1 MLNKLALSGLLIWL
15 SIFPRP
21 SNAADHLGVL
31 GSKPKWNV
39 LEHYQRTI
47 THDEFVHL
55 INDVY
60 CTHGI
65 PSELIKIDND
75 AAQIVTDRES
85 SPDLIVRDIDANQ
98 IVTDRE
104 TLTGFTLQFAPDEDS
119 KARIPRLW
127 RPAKIGRAHV

>member
-31 GSKPKWNV
+31 GGKPKWDV

-47 THDEFVHL
+47 THDEFAHL
-55 INDVY
+55 LNDVY

-65 PSELIKIDND
+65 PNDLIKIGND
-75 AAQIVTDRES
+75 SAEIVTN
-85 SPDLIVRDIDANQ
+85 RDPLN
-98 IVTDRE
+98 V
-104 TLTGFTLQFAPDEDS
+104 FTLEFAPDENS
-119 KARIPRLW
+119 RAQIPRLW
-127 RPAKIGRAHV
+127 RPAKSLPGPKPDKPLAGLRVALDPG